1 MIERFQAALANL
13 QSLAILTSDPASALV
28 DALRERGVTFAIA
41 WADPVLEQY
50 GIPDAARKAGIDWYV
65 AAPECDP
72 AEVRATAARAGAG
85 VTTANWAVAET
96 GTLVLLSGAGRP
108 RLVGVLPP
116 LHVAVVPVERLRPDM
131 AALFRELS
139 ALAGGQG
146 MPSGL
151 QMVTGPS
158 RSADIED
165 VLVRKVHGPGEVIV
179 ILVS

>member
-1 MIERFQAALANL
+1 
-13 QSLAILTSDPASALV
+13 
-28 DALRERGVTFAIA
+28 
-41 WADPVLEQY
+41 
-50 GIPDAARKAGIDWYV
+50 
-65 AAPECDP
+65 
-72 AEVRATAARAGAG
+72 
-85 VTTANWAVAET
+85 
-96 GTLVLLSGAGRP
+96 
-108 RLVGVLPP
+108 
-116 LHVAVVPVERLRPDM
+116 VVPVERLRPDT
-131 AALFRELS
+131 AALFRELG